1 MSSLISVFNKAIEYI
16 EEKIKNSEEIT
27 NKNIAEVCGYEQHY
41 CSKIF
46 QKYAN
51 MNIQEY
57 VKRRKMSYAFGD
69 LITSNKNISDIAE
82 KYLYSADGFT
92 KAFKDTFGITPIQL
106 KRKEKTEK
114 LIDNFMN
121 PIYIEDY
128 SQYISE
134 PKDFVIRE
142 IEEMNFIGVSYL
154 DSFSGNID
162 TIEDK
167 FEQMAI
173 INENGKMFELSYYYD
188 KERKDKDTF
197 YANYY
202 TPFSYYPKEFKI
214 IKVPKQ
220 KWIAL
225 NAEGIDDKFFIVNA
239 IKSYF
244 YNEWLKKHKE
254 YELDDNCEIA
264 FECYNNEY
272 FDNDC
277 PITRCEVWFPIK
289 EKKLSLIQI

>member
-1 MSSLISVFNKAIEYI
+1 MNNLISVFNKAIEFI

-27 NKNIAEVCGYEQHY
+27 NKDVADVCGYEQHY

-57 VKRRKMSYAFGD
+57 VKKRKMTFAFID
-69 LITSNKNISDIAE
+69 LIETEENVSDIAE

-106 KRKEKTEK
+106 KRKEKTNS
-114 LIDNFMN
+114 LIDNYMN
-121 PIYIEDY
+121 PMYIEDY

-142 IEEMNFIGVSYL
+142 IEEMKFIGIS
-154 DSFSGNID
+154 DID
-162 TIEDK
+162 ILSDDIEKIEND
-167 FEQMAI
+167 FEYMSI
-173 INENGKMFELSYYYD
+173 INESGKRFELSYFLD
-188 KERKDKDTF
+188 NEKNLRDTF

-225 NAEGIDDKFFIVNA
+225 NAEGIDDKFFIISA

-254 YELDDNCEIA
+254 YELDNNYEIA
-264 FECYNNEY
+264 FECYNDEY

-289 EKKLSLIQI
+289 EQK

>member
-27 NKNIAEVCGYEQHY
+27 NKDIAEVCGYEQHY

-46 QKYAN
+46 KKYAN

-57 VKRRKMSYAFGD
+57 VKKRKMTLAFID
-69 LITSNKNISDIAE
+69 LIKSEENISDIAE

-92 KAFKDTFGITPIQL
+92 KAFKDTFRITPIQL
-106 KRKEKTEK
+106 KRKEKTET
-114 LIDNFMN
+114 LVDNFMN
-121 PIYIEDY
+121 PMFIEDY

-134 PKDFVIRE
+134 PNDFIIKE
-142 IEEMNFIGVSYL
+142 IEEMKFIGVSDFDL
-154 DSFSGNID
+154 FSENID
-162 TIEDK
+162 KIEDK

-173 INENGKMFELSYYYD
+173 INENGKMFELSYYFD
-188 KERKDKDTF
+188 KERKNRDTF
-197 YANYY
+197 YVNYH
-202 TPFSYYPKEFKI
+202 TPFGYYPKDFKI

-220 KWIAL
+220 KWVMFNAYGVDRTDIISAL
-225 NAEGIDDKFFIVNA
+225 
-239 IKSYF
+239 KSYF

-254 YELDDNCEIA
+254 YELDDNYEIA

-272 FDNDC
+272 FDNDY
-277 PITRCEVWFPIK
+277 PTTRCEVWFPIK
-289 EKKLSLIQI
+289 EKK

>member
-1 MSSLISVFNKAIEYI
+1 MSGLISVFNKAIEYI

-27 NKNIAEVCGYEQHY
+27 NKDIAEVCGYEQHY

-46 QKYAN
+46 KKYAN

-57 VKRRKMSYAFGD
+57 VKKRKMTLAFID
-69 LITSNKNISDIAE
+69 LIKSEENISDIAE

-92 KAFKDTFGITPIQL
+92 KAFKDTFRITPIQL
-106 KRKEKTEK
+106 KRKEKTET
-114 LIDNFMN
+114 LVDNFMN
-121 PIYIEDY
+121 PMFIEDY

-134 PKDFVIRE
+134 PNDFIIKE
-142 IEEMNFIGVSYL
+142 IEEMKFIGVSDFDL
-154 DSFSGNID
+154 FSENID

-173 INENGKMFELSYYYD
+173 INENGKMFELSYYFD
-188 KERKDKDTF
+188 KERKNRDTF
-197 YANYY
+197 YVNYH
-202 TPFSYYPKEFKI
+202 TPFGYYPKDFKI

-220 KWIAL
+220 KWVMFNAYGVDRTDIISAL
-225 NAEGIDDKFFIVNA
+225 
-239 IKSYF
+239 KSYF

-254 YELDDNCEIA
+254 YELDDNYEIA

-272 FDNDC
+272 FDNDY
-277 PITRCEVWFPIK
+277 PTTRCEVWFPIK
-289 EKKLSLIQI
+289 EKK

>member
-1 MSSLISVFNKAIEYI
+1 MNNLIGVFNKAIEHI

-27 NKNIAEVCGYEQHY
+27 NKDIADVCGYEQHY

-57 VKRRKMSYAFGD
+57 VKRRKMSFAFGD
-69 LITSNKNISDIAE
+69 LITSKKNISDIAE

-92 KAFKDTFGITPIQL
+92 KAFKDVFGITPMQL
-106 KRKEKTEK
+106 KHREKTES

-121 PIYIEDY
+121 SMFIENY
-128 SQYISE
+128 SQYIIE
-134 PKDFVIRE
+134 PKDFIIKE
-142 IEEMNFIGVSYL
+142 MEEMKFIGISNFDL
-154 DSFSGNID
+154 LSENIQK
-162 TIEDK
+162 IEND
-167 FEQMAI
+167 FEDMAI
-173 INENGKMFELSYYYD
+173 INENGKMFELSYYLD

-202 TPFSYYPKEFKI
+202 SPFGYYPEDFRI

-220 KWIAL
+220 KWVIF
-225 NAEGIDDKFFIVNA
+225 NVDGIDKA
-239 IKSYF
+239 IIIRALKSYF
-244 YNEWLKKHKE
+244 YNEWLKYHKE
-254 YELDDNCEIA
+254 YELDDNYEIA
-264 FECYNNEY
+264 FESYNNESFNY
-272 FDNDC
+272 

-289 EKKLSLIQI
+289 EKK

>member
-16 EEKIKNSEEIT
+16 EEKIKISEEIT
-27 NKNIAEVCGYEQHY
+27 NKDIADVCGYEQHY

-46 QKYAN
+46 KKYAN

-57 VKRRKMSYAFGD
+57 IKRRKMSFAFGD
-69 LITSNKNISDIAE
+69 LVTSKKNIADIAE

-106 KRKEKTEK
+106 KRKEKTEM

-121 PIYIEDY
+121 PIYIENY

-142 IEEMNFIGVSYL
+142 TEEIKFIGIS
-154 DSFSGNID
+154 NID
-162 TIEDK
+162 ILSDDIEKIEND
-167 FEQMAI
+167 FEYMSI
-173 INENGKMFELSYYYD
+173 INESGKRFELSYFLD
-188 KERKDKDTF
+188 NEKNLRDTF

-202 TPFSYYPKEFKI
+202 TPFSYYPKEFRI

-225 NAEGIDDKFFIVNA
+225 NAEGIEDKFFIISA
-239 IKSYF
+239 LKSYF

-254 YELDDNCEIA
+254 YELDDNYEIA

-272 FDNDC
+272 LDNDY

-289 EKKLSLIQI
+289 EKK

>member
-1 MSSLISVFNKAIEYI
+1 MNNLISVFNKAIEYI
-16 EEKIKNSEEIT
+16 EEKIKISEEIT
-27 NKNIAEVCGYEQHY
+27 NKDIADVCGYEQHY

-51 MNIQEY
+51 MSIQEY
-57 VKRRKMSYAFGD
+57 IKKRKMSYAFGD
-69 LITSNKNISDIAE
+69 LVTSKKNIADIAE

-106 KRKEKTEK
+106 KRKEKTDK

-134 PKDFVIRE
+134 PKDFVIKE
-142 IEEMNFIGVSYL
+142 IEEMNFIGVSDL

-254 YELDDNCEIA
+254 YELDNNYEIA
-264 FECYNNEY
+264 FECYNDEY

-277 PITRCEVWFPIK
+277 PIMRCEVWFPIK
-289 EKKLSLIQI
+289 EQK

>member
-1 MSSLISVFNKAIEYI
+1 MNNFNKAIEFI

-27 NKNIAEVCGYEQHY
+27 NKDVADVCGYEQHY

-57 VKRRKMSYAFGD
+57 IKRRKMSFAFGD
-69 LITSNKNISDIAE
+69 LVTSKKNIADIAE

-106 KRKEKTEK
+106 KRKEKTEV

-142 IEEMNFIGVSYL
+142 IEEMKFIGISDIDIL
-154 DSFSGNID
+154 SDNIEK
-162 TIEDK
+162 IEND
-167 FEQMAI
+167 FEYMSI
-173 INENGKMFELSYYYD
+173 INENGKRFELSYILD
-188 KERKDKDTF
+188 NEKKLRDTF

-202 TPFSYYPKEFKI
+202 TPFSYYPKEFRI

-225 NAEGIDDKFFIVNA
+225 NAEGIDDKFFIISA

-254 YELDDNCEIA
+254 YELDDNYEIA

-272 FDNDC
+272 FDNND

-289 EKKLSLIQI
+289 EKK

>member
-16 EEKIKNSEEIT
+16 EEKIKISEEIT
-27 NKNIAEVCGYEQHY
+27 NKDIADVCGYEQHY

-46 QKYAN
+46 KKYAN

-57 VKRRKMSYAFGD
+57 IKRRKMSFAFGD
-69 LITSNKNISDIAE
+69 LVTSKKNIADIAE

-106 KRKEKTEK
+106 KRIEKTEM

-121 PIYIEDY
+121 PIYIENY

-142 IEEMNFIGVSYL
+142 TEEIKFIGIS
-154 DSFSGNID
+154 NID
-162 TIEDK
+162 ILSDDIEKIEND
-167 FEQMAI
+167 FEYMSI
-173 INENGKMFELSYYYD
+173 INESGKRFELSYFLD
-188 KERKDKDTF
+188 NEKNLRDTF

-202 TPFSYYPKEFKI
+202 TPFSYYPKEFRI

-225 NAEGIDDKFFIVNA
+225 NAEGIEDKFFIISA
-239 IKSYF
+239 LKSYF

-254 YELDDNCEIA
+254 YELDDNYEIA

-272 FDNDC
+272 LDNDY

-289 EKKLSLIQI
+289 EKK

>member
-16 EEKIKNSEEIT
+16 EEKIKISEEIT
-27 NKNIAEVCGYEQHY
+27 NKDIADVCGYEQHY

-46 QKYAN
+46 KKYAN

-57 VKRRKMSYAFGD
+57 VKRRKMSFAFGD
-69 LITSNKNISDIAE
+69 LVTSKKNIADIAE

-106 KRKEKTEK
+106 KRKEKTEM

-121 PIYIEDY
+121 PIFIEDY

-142 IEEMNFIGVSYL
+142 IEEMKFIGIS
-154 DSFSGNID
+154 DID
-162 TIEDK
+162 ILSDDIEKIEND
-167 FEQMAI
+167 FEYMSI
-173 INENGKMFELSYYYD
+173 INESGKRFELSYILD
-188 KERKDKDTF
+188 NEKNLRDTF

-202 TPFSYYPKEFKI
+202 TPFSYYPKEFRI

-225 NAEGIDDKFFIVNA
+225 NAEGIDDKFFIISA
-239 IKSYF
+239 LKSYF

-254 YELDDNCEIA
+254 YELDDNYEIA

-272 FDNDC
+272 FDNDY
-277 PITRCEVWFPIK
+277 PTTRCEVWFPIK
-289 EKKLSLIQI
+289 EKK